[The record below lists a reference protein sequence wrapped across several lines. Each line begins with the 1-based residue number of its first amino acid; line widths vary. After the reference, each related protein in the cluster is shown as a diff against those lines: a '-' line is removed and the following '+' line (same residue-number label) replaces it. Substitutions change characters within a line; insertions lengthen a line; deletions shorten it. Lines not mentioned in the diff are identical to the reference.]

1 MRNIEI
7 ANYNSKY
14 DHSFYELNKSWI
26 REFWMLKDYD
36 KQDLLKP
43 QKTNVDLSEEVFFAI
58 LNNIALG
65 DAAIII

>member
-1 MRNIEI
+1 
-7 ANYNSKY
+7 
-14 DHSFYELNKSWI
+14 
-26 REFWMLKDYD
+26 MLKDYD